1 MKKYDYYWRSDNM
14 NIDKLKNIVV
24 NTAKKENVTVQEVWD
39 KYFFDQFL
47 VRLSQSEY
55 KANFILKGGFLLEN
69 IVGIKN
75 RTTLDLDF
83 SYRLAK
89 INKEDLQHKISTIIA
104 EDVKDQISFELRD
117 IKSINEEG
125 KYGGFRIRI
134 DGNTGNIRKTFSIDV
149 VSGDII
155 TPYPQLL
162 EYKTDIRQQ
171 TIKVYSYNKETILA
185 EKFQTVIS
193 RGINNTRMKDF
204 YDICMLT
211 NDKSLDRELLHDVLI
226 NTFENRK
233 TSIKASDIEPVISDI
248 INSKLLERQ
257 FNESV
262 RKAQFARDLE
272 YSNVIDALVIAFKS
286 IKYIKEIKLK
296 IKSLLIIRQ
305 GETEQSI
312 AGGWFDSRLT
322 QSGVTQITRLKDE
335 ISEKIKDLEEV
346 YILSS
351 DLNRARETVKI
362 LFNDKYPIKY
372 DQRLRE
378 SNDAHLTSL
387 DVDATKTKHH
397 NEQLDKI
404 EFGENYPNE
413 ESAEGYYNR
422 VYDCFLGI
430 NEQYQNKNV
439 VIVTHEGAYG
449 IIKSIING
457 TVWSSKQR
465 YVLGCSE
472 VFAYQVQP

>member
-1 MKKYDYYWRSDNM
+1 
-14 NIDKLKNIVV
+14 
-24 NTAKKENVTVQEVWD
+24 
-39 KYFFDQFL
+39 
-47 VRLSQSEY
+47 
-55 KANFILKGGFLLEN
+55 
-69 IVGIKN
+69 
-75 RTTLDLDF
+75 
-83 SYRLAK
+83 
-89 INKEDLQHKISTIIA
+89 
-104 EDVKDQISFELRD
+104 
-117 IKSINEEG
+117 
-125 KYGGFRIRI
+125 
-134 DGNTGNIRKTFSIDV
+134 
-149 VSGDII
+149 
-155 TPYPQLL
+155 
-162 EYKTDIRQQ
+162 
-171 TIKVYSYNKETILA
+171 
-185 EKFQTVIS
+185 
-193 RGINNTRMKDF
+193 
-204 YDICMLT
+204 
-211 NDKSLDRELLHDVLI
+211 
-226 NTFENRK
+226 
-233 TSIKASDIEPVISDI
+233 
-248 INSKLLERQ
+248 
-257 FNESV
+257 V